1 MENDRPTLPT
11 GVPGLDRIL
20 RGGLPSAS
28 LHLVMGGPGVG
39 KTVLAHQIASS
50 AARHAGAGVLYLTTL
65 TEGHQSLLE
74 QARSF
79 SFFDASLVPGS
90 WYYAS
95 LYPAFRNGGL
105 SAVSATITRL
115 VAERQPGVLILD
127 GLQTLHSIA
136 SEPVEYHQLL
146 NELQTRGAV
155 LDLTT
160 IAISSQFTS
169 DNRDPGLAV
178 PDGILNLGRVRHASR
193 TLRLLEVEKLRGV
206 GPIEGSHIYTINE
219 DGVHVFPRLSGMLDD
234 VRPPR
239 SEPLGERL
247 STGIA
252 GLDEVTA
259 GGIESG
265 SVTLMVGAP
274 GTGKTLTALTY
285 AMAGIERGEK
295 TVFLGFHENP
305 QRLANTAESIGL
317 PLRKSVDDGSV
328 SVIWR
333 SSSEVVF
340 DEVAERLLREVD
352 DLKARR
358 VVIES
363 FDDLRRGAIPE
374 SRFHDSAV
382 ALFDLLRERQVG
394 VLVSLGV
401 ADPLPFTSELPMGD
415 PSAAVDNIIMF
426 HWGGEGGTERQ
437 LEVIKMRGHGHD
449 RSRHAVRITASG
461 IEVES
466 ARRGAS

>member
-1 MENDRPTLPT
+1 MENARSTLPT
-11 GVPGLDRIL
+11 GVPGLDAIL

-39 KTVLAHQIASS
+39 KTVLVHQIASS
-50 AARHAGAGVLYLTTL
+50 AARHTGSDVLYLTTL
-65 TEGHQSLLE
+65 TEGHQSLLA

-79 SFFDASLVPGS
+79 SFFDPSLVPGR

-95 LYPAFRNGGL
+95 LYPACRRGGL
-105 SAVSATITRL
+105 SEVSATLTRL
-115 VAERQPGVLILD
+115 VDERQPGVLVLD
-127 GLQTLHSIA
+127 GLQTLHSMAGDTI
-136 SEPVEYHQLL
+136 EYHRLL
-146 NELQTRGAV
+146 NELQTRSTL

-160 IAISSQFTS
+160 IAISSQLIS

-206 GPIEGSHIYTINE
+206 GAIEGSHIYTINE
-219 DGVHVFPRLSGMLDD
+219 DGIHVFPRLSGMLDRA
-234 VRPPR
+234 RPPR
-239 SEPLGERL
+239 PEPLGRRL

-252 GLDEVTA
+252 GLDEITA

-265 SVTLMVGAP
+265 SVTLIVGAP

-285 AMAGIERGEK
+285 ASAGIERGEK

-305 QRLANTAESIGL
+305 QRLAGTAESIGL
-317 PLRKSVDDGSV
+317 PLRNAVEDGSV

-352 DLKARR
+352 DLNAKR

-382 ALFDLLRERQVG
+382 ALFNLLRERHVG
-394 VLVSLGV
+394 VLVSHGV

-415 PSAAVDNIIMF
+415 PSAAVDNIILF
-426 HWGGEGGTERQ
+426 RWDGGVATERQ
-437 LEVIKMRGHGHD
+437 LEVLKMRGHEHD
-449 RSRHAVRITASG
+449 RRRHVMRITGNGIKVLSG
-461 IEVES
+461 RGGES
-466 ARRGAS
+466 